1 MKKLEKLS
9 KTKFNVLDRNE
20 MTKVVGGSTPCRGAV
35 MSSEQTSTY
44 RVGVGNNWDSDSR
57 EDFETADCYYA

>member
-20 MTKVVGGSTPCRGAV
+20 MTKVVGGSTPCQGAQI
-35 MSSEQTSTY
+35 SSEHTSTY
-44 RVGVGNNWDSDSR
+44 RGLLGWDSDER
-57 EDFETADCYYA
+57 ADYETADCYYA